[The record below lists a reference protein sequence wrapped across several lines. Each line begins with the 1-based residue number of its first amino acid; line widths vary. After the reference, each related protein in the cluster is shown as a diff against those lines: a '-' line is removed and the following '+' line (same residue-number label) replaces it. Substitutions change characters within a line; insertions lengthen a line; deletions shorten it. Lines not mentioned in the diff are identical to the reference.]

1 MLNPDPASRAIMER
15 SALIFAA
22 LGDGTRLRLVALL
35 CEGQPLSISQLT
47 QATDI
52 SRQAVTKHL
61 QVLALAGLV
70 RDAKQGRERRWALEP
85 TQLILALHALE
96 RFCR

>member
-1 MLNPDPASRAIMER
+1 MER

-85 TQLILALHALE
+85 TQWILALHALE